1 MELRQLWSVIVRRW
15 WLIALPALVA
25 ALLTLPM
32 LGNVISPPVTYNA
45 AVRFTVSQPPG
56 EAGVTGSAPLGGT
69 FEDDSYIPWLASEY
83 VVVNL
88 AGWMRTQSFAREV
101 AGVLAAQGL
110 NLEPAA
116 IQGAIS
122 SDAVRS
128 MMTLYLSWPDAA
140 QLERIA
146 QAAIQA
152 LQERHQA
159 YWPQLAAA
167 RAVVTALDSPKAA
180 PAATSLA
187 DRLAPLF
194 RILIGLAAGLGLA
207 FLAEYLDTGI
217 RTRQEAES
225 TLTLPVL
232 AEIPPHR

>member
-1 MELRQLWSVIVRRW
+1 MELRELWAVVVRRW

-25 ALLTLPM
+25 AVLVLPM

-56 EAGVTGSAPLGGT
+56 GSGATGSAPSAGT
-69 FEDDSYIPWLASEY
+69 FEDDSYIPWLTSEY
-83 VVVNL
+83 AVVNL
-88 AGWMRTQSFAREV
+88 AGWMRTESFAREV
-101 AGVLAAQGL
+101 AAVLAAQGL
-110 NLEPAA
+110 DLDPAA
-116 IQGAIS
+116 IQGAINA
-122 SDAVRS
+122 DAVRS
-128 MMTLYLSWPDAA
+128 IMTLYLSWPDAA

-146 QAAIQA
+146 QAATQV

-167 RAVVTALDSPKAA
+167 RAVVTALDTPRAA
-180 PAATSLA
+180 PGPASLA
-187 DRLAPLF
+187 DRLSPLF
-194 RILIGLAAGLGLA
+194 RILIGLVAGLGLA